1 MMVFTGTRDIVEQRE
16 SILTFLRIKF
26 GFTGTDGTVI
36 FYRLAAQGQVFKQD
50 GTDKFI
56 KAVSVTGAVMIFQ
69 NNAVTGIAAQEQI
82 AIGILRTH
90 PVRGHV
96 IFKRQDNRRFVNV
109 TIGISGFTACQTH
122 RHLRET
128 NQSKFKSL
136 LQQFRLY
143 RLRHTDDVTRRGGQ
157 IPMCC
162 IHKNVAIGIHIQN
175 GIIMNSFMVGFHH
188 STNPPCNADHAA
200 LHR

>member
-56 KAVSVTGAVMIFQ
+56 KAMSVTGAVMIFK
-69 NNAVTGIAAQEQI
+69 NNAVTCLAAKEQV

-90 PVRGHV
+90 PVGGQV
-96 IFKRQDNRRFVNV
+96 VFKRQDNRRLVNV
-109 TIGISGFTACQTH
+109 TIRISGFTA
-122 RHLRET
+122 
-128 NQSKFKSL
+128 S
-136 LQQFRLY
+136 
-143 RLRHTDDVTRRGGQ
+143 
-157 IPMCC
+157 
-162 IHKNVAIGIHIQN
+162 
-175 GIIMNSFMVGFHH
+175 
-188 STNPPCNADHAA
+188 
-200 LHR
+200 